1 MFSNIFSGFN
11 LIQWLYNTVCMMPAV
26 IIGLS
31 MHEFAHA
38 KVAELCGDPTPRL
51 MGRVT
56 IDPRAHI
63 NPYGLIALIIVHF
76 GWGKPVMINPTYF
89 RHRKLDTFLVSIAG
103 VTMNCIIAVIFG
115 LLLRFAI
122 RSSLYDFLLTPTGD
136 IVWSILSYVVV
147 INFGL
152 MLFNLLPVPPLDG
165 FNAITTIFN
174 LNPKI
179 AYKNSMIL
187 LILLIL
193 FNVPSYLLTRPL
205 NFLINHLIFL

>member
-1 MFSNIFSGFN
+1 MFRSFLSGFN
-11 LIQWLYNTVCMMPAV
+11 IIDWLYNTICMLPAV

-76 GWGKPVMINPTYF
+76 GWGQPVMINPSYF
-89 RHRKLDTFLVSIAG
+89 RHRKADTFLVSIAG
-103 VTMNCIIAVIFG
+103 VTMNCIIALAFG
-115 LLLRFAI
+115 LMLRYAI
-122 RSSLYDFLLTPTGD
+122 RSSLYDFFLTPTGD
-136 IVWSILSYVVV
+136 IVWSILSYIVV

-165 FNAITTIFN
+165 FNAITTLFN

-179 AYKNSMIL
+179 AYKNSMII

-193 FNVPSYLLTRPL
+193 FDVPSYLLVRPL